1 MKIQKIV
8 GLTLGLMLFVSL
20 VYADVLP
27 SCGAKWPSQT
37 IQFSNISSL
46 KKFEL
51 HLLFK
56 DFSNT
61 IRNEIIITKDTAYFM
76 PGHGGAPSTLS
87 FFALSNTKST
97 DTIEINNNDEE
108 IDFNFSGIEN
118 NKLQFSKES
127 KSGLNKLL
135 LVLSLSAIVG
145 LFILV
150 RAENRKTLRNNSNP
164 SA

>member
-8 GLTLGLMLFVSL
+8 GLTVVFMFFVSL

-27 SCGAKWPSQT
+27 GCGRKWPSQT

-46 KKFEL
+46 GKFVL
-51 HLLFK
+51 HFK
-56 DFSNT
+56 DDDNIINDT
-61 IRNEIIITKDTAYFM
+61 ITRDTTYFFLE
-76 PGHGGAPSTLS
+76 HGGGPSAPLR
-87 FFALSNTKST
+87 FFALLNTKST
-97 DTIEINNNDEE
+97 DTIEINNIDEE

-127 KSGLNKLL
+127 KSGSNKLL